1 MPTYPWSATLSTCLE
16 TLSTVSPSRRPYQGC
31 YGVIIRV
38 LGYHENTCRHVDIS
52 DQLDGVEMSDVLVRL
67 SIAGL
72 NRISVMT
79 RTLPVFC

>member
-1 MPTYPWSATLSTCLE
+1 M
-16 TLSTVSPSRRPYQGC
+16 
-31 YGVIIRV
+31 
-38 LGYHENTCRHVDIS
+38 LGYHENTCHHVVIS

-79 RTLPVFC
+79 RTLPVFLLILTAG